1 MSTPAIPNTAA
12 PEDVLA
18 FWFGEPAAAL
28 PREAWFRK
36 DANFDAVIRT
46 RFGATLD
53 TALAGGLRGWDATP
67 GTALARI
74 VVLDQFTRNAF
85 RDTPRAFAGDALA
98 LAAAQALV
106 ARGDDRALGPWQ
118 RLFVYL
124 PFEHAEDLAM
134 QQRALDLFAALGQ
147 EHPATADLLTW
158 AKKHHDVVARFG
170 RFPHRN
176 AILGRASTPEEDA
189 FLREPGSRF

>member
-1 MSTPAIPNTAA
+1 MSAA
-12 PEDVLA
+12 RPLDVLA
-18 FWFGEPAAAL
+18 FWFGEPATEA
-28 PREAWFRK
+28 PRDAWFRK
-36 DANFDAVIRT
+36 DAGFDADVRT
-46 RFGATLD
+46 RFGATLEA
-53 TALAGGLRGWDATP
+53 ALAGGLRDWDATP
-67 GTALARI
+67 PTALARI

-106 ARGDDRALGPWQ
+106 ARGDDRSLGPWQ

-134 QQRALDLFAALGQ
+134 QQSALELFAALGRA
-147 EHPATADLLTW
+147 HPATADLLTW
-158 AKKHHDVVARFG
+158 ARKHHDVVARFG

-176 AILGRASTPEEDA
+176 AILGRASTAEEEA